1 MPRHQRPF
9 RSAALACAIGV
20 PAAVVL
26 AGCGGDDGLPGDA
39 VAKIGG
45 TTITKKQFEV
55 ANKLQ
60 LFSVS
65 QQLTSSGVFKSNP
78 PKLLNFAAP
87 YTDCTTAFKKSLP
100 KNQQA
105 QAPNDQILAQCKSVL
120 DTAKTSAVQSL
131 LVRTVA
137 ADEAKKYKITAPAAD
152 VNKQLEALYA
162 SPQFLAGKQ
171 NLPKLTTLTGAT
183 AEDLKAEATSS
194 LLLQKIQAKIS
205 KDNSTV
211 TDADVL
217 AYYNKNKKQYSQP
230 ESRNVHIVLTK
241 TEPEAKKARAELDGG
256 AKFAVVAKKYSTDQ
270 VTKAAGG
277 KLEGV
282 TKGQQEKGLEDAIF
296 ATAATKLAG
305 PVKTETGWYVVR
317 VDKITPAQTI
327 PFDKVKTV
335 LKQTVQQTK
344 PQEALQKW
352 QDEVVKEYKKKTE
365 CREGYNQAIF
375 CKNQPKPKTT
385 TAAGAAT
392 TGQ

>member
-1 MPRHQRPF
+1 M
-9 RSAALACAIGV
+9 

-26 AGCGGDDGLPGDA
+26 AGCGGDDGLPGNA
-39 VAKIGG
+39 VAKIGD
-45 TTITKKQFEV
+45 TTITKAQFES
-55 ANKLQ
+55 AEKLQ
-60 LFSVS
+60 LLAVS
-65 QQLTSSGVFKSNP
+65 QQLTANGVFKANP
-78 PKLLNFAAP
+78 PKLLNFSPP
-87 YTDCTTAFKKSLP
+87 YTECTNALKKVIP
-100 KNQQA
+100 KEQQA
-105 QAPNDQILAQCKSVL
+105 QAAPDQLVAQCKPVL
-120 DTAKTSAVQSL
+120 ENAKTSAIQAL

-137 ADEAKKYKITAPAAD
+137 ADEAKKYKLTAPAAE
-152 VNKQLEALYA
+152 VNKQVEALYT
-162 SPQFLAGKQ
+162 QLLGGKQ
-171 NLPKLTTLTGAT
+171 NLAKFTTLTGGT
-183 AEDLKAEATSS
+183 VDDLKAESTST
-194 LLLQKIQAKIS
+194 LLLQKIQAKIT

-241 TEPEAKKARAELDGG
+241 TEADAKKARTELDGG
-256 AKFAVVAKKYSTDQ
+256 AKFADVAKKYSTDQ
-270 VTKAAGG
+270 VTKSAGG

-296 ATAATKLAG
+296 ATAQTKLAG

-335 LKQTVQQTK
+335 LKQTVQQSK

-352 QDEVVKEYKKKTE
+352 QDDVVKEYKKKTD
-365 CREGYNQAIF
+365 CREGYNQAVF

-385 TAAGAAT
+385 TAPGAAT